1 MTSGSARAG
10 SGPGAHT
17 TSSGLSGPSEPT
29 RTASPA
35 AQQQGRR
42 SACSLRRANHRQ
54 RRSSFSF
61 PMTEGPPGPSVTG
74 APTRTSSRPGKPHS
88 HGRLSGGSTER
99 SSNSTRRG
107 VGAWRTGA
115 PYCRPIVVSNRG
127 KTVATTVDVTV
138 IGTGS
143 AAQSVAY
150 KVREAGQSVAVI
162 DSLPFGGTCQL
173 RGCDPKKVLV
183 GVSELADWSQR
194 MQGKGV
200 IGPALSINWPEL
212 IRFKRTFT
220 DPAPH
225 ENEQAF
231 AEAGILTRHGRA
243 HFVDRTTVEVAGETV
258 VGRHVVIAGG
268 ARHAPLGIPGENLLT
283 TSTQFLELER
293 LPRRILFVGGGYIA
307 FEFAHIAARAGAKV
321 RVLHRGSRPLQ
332 KFDPDLVAMLV
343 ETTKGL
349 GVEVGLNT
357 EVVAVERQAHH
368 LLVHVGTA
376 AHEQSFEADMV
387 VHAAGRVP
395 EIDDLDLEV
404 AGVART
410 AAGVS
415 VNDYLQSVSNP
426 AVYAAGD
433 AVDSGG
439 VPPPPPARGQ
449 GAPLG
454 PKPPQGEHRNPQH
467 PRNPPAG
474 FSPPAPGPGGGYPE
488 AGPP

>member
-1 MTSGSARAG
+1 M
-10 SGPGAHT
+10 
-17 TSSGLSGPSEPT
+17 
-29 RTASPA
+29 
-35 AQQQGRR
+35 
-42 SACSLRRANHRQ
+42 
-54 RRSSFSF
+54 
-61 PMTEGPPGPSVTG
+61 
-74 APTRTSSRPGKPHS
+74 
-88 HGRLSGGSTER
+88 
-99 SSNSTRRG
+99 
-107 VGAWRTGA
+107 
-115 PYCRPIVVSNRG
+115 
-127 KTVATTVDVTV
+127 ATTVDLIV

-162 DSLPFGGTCQL
+162 DSRPFGGTCQL

-200 IGPALSINWPEL
+200 SAPALSINWPEL

-243 HFVDRTTVEVAGETV
+243 HFVDRTTVEVGGETL

-268 ARHAPLGIPGENLLT
+268 ARRASLGILGDELMT
-283 TSTQFLELER
+283 TSTEFMELDR

-307 FEFAHIAARAGAKV
+307 FEFAHVAARAGAEV
-321 RVLHRGSRPLQ
+321 RLLHRGSRPLQ

-343 ETTKGL
+343 ETTREL
-349 GVEVGLNT
+349 GVQIGMNK
-357 EVVAVERQAHH
+357 EVVAIERAADH
-368 LLVHVGTA
+368 LLVRARTVDDDQAFDAG
-376 AHEQSFEADMV
+376 MV

-410 AAGVS
+410 TAGVS

-439 VPPPPPARGQ
+439 FPLTPVAGMQ
-449 GAPLG
+449 GAIVASNLLKGNHGIPNYAGIPSVVFTTPPLARVG
-454 PKPPQGEHRNPQH
+454 LTEEAAHAEGLQFATNHGDTSDWYTSRRVGLRRTGFKTLIEEGTGRILGAHLLGLQAEEVINLFGLAIRTGI
-467 PRNPPAG
+467 PASDLKHTV
-474 FSPPAPGPGGGYPE
+474 FAYPTS
-488 AGPP
+488 ASDLSSML

>member
-1 MTSGSARAG
+1 M
-10 SGPGAHT
+10 
-17 TSSGLSGPSEPT
+17 
-29 RTASPA
+29 
-35 AQQQGRR
+35 
-42 SACSLRRANHRQ
+42 
-54 RRSSFSF
+54 
-61 PMTEGPPGPSVTG
+61 
-74 APTRTSSRPGKPHS
+74 
-88 HGRLSGGSTER
+88 
-99 SSNSTRRG
+99 
-107 VGAWRTGA
+107 
-115 PYCRPIVVSNRG
+115 
-127 KTVATTVDVTV
+127 ATMVDAIV

-162 DSLPFGGTCQL
+162 DSRPFGGTCQL

-200 IGPALSINWPEL
+200 SAPALSINWPEL

-243 HFVDRTTVEVAGETV
+243 HFVDRTTVEVGGETL

-268 ARHAPLGIPGENLLT
+268 ARHATLGIPGEELLT
-283 TSTQFLELER
+283 SSTEFLELDR
-293 LPRRILFVGGGYIA
+293 LPRHILFVGGGYIA
-307 FEFAHIAARAGAKV
+307 FEFAHVAARAGAQV
-321 RVLHRGSRPLQ
+321 RVLHRGTRPLQ

-343 ETTKGL
+343 ETTKEL
-349 GVEVGLNT
+349 GVEVGLNA
-357 EVVAVERQAHH
+357 EVVAIERQADG
-368 LLVHVGTA
+368 LLVRARTSGQ
-376 AHEQSFEADMV
+376 EQSFEADMV

-410 AAGVS
+410 AAGVT

-439 VPPPPPARGQ
+439 FPLTPVAGMQ
-449 GAPLG
+449 GAIVASNLLKGNHGTPNYAGIPSVVFTTPPLARVG
-454 PKPPQGEHRNPQH
+454 LTEEAAHAQGLRFATNYGDTSDWYSSRRVGLRYTGFKTLVEKGTGRILGAHVLGQH
-467 PRNPPAG
+467 AEEVINLFGLAIRTGIRASDLKHAV
-474 FSPPAPGPGGGYPE
+474 FSYPTS
-488 AGPP
+488 ASDLGSML